1 MEEKS
6 VKLKSDIVQEKLIY
20 KGAEA
25 SLFYG
30 HWLEKEVIF
39 KHRIPKK
46 YRLEELDKKIRLERT
61 LNEGRALIKVKNYG
75 INVPQVYEID
85 GYNAIIIMK
94 YIKGEKLRDLIGN
107 LDELKLQKYLKRVGC
122 FIAILHKNGHI
133 HGDIT
138 TSNILITPHENIFLI
153 DFGLHKYSDKIEDKS
168 VDIHLFKHVLLSS
181 HGKNYESCFKAF
193 LEGYRSE
200 YEKFEPTEYQNI
212 IKNVKAI
219 ETRGRYV
226 KAEDRL

>member
-1 MEEKS
+1 M
-6 VKLKSDIVQEKLIY
+6 KSDIIQDKLIQ

-39 KHRIPKK
+39 KHRVPKK

-85 GYNAIIIMK
+85 VHNAIIVMK
-94 YIKGEKLRDLIGN
+94 FIEGEKLRDLIGN
-107 LDELKLQKYLKRVGC
+107 LDELKINKYLTIVGC
-122 FIAILHKNGHI
+122 FIAKLHKNGHV

-138 TSNILITPHENIFLI
+138 TSNILITPQESVFLI
-153 DFGLHKYSDKIEDKS
+153 DFGLHNYSDKVEDKS
-168 VDIHLFKHVLLSS
+168 VDIHLFKQVLLSS
-181 HGKNYESCFKAF
+181 HGNHYKSCFKAF
-193 LEGYRSE
+193 LIGYRVE
-200 YEKFEPTEYQNI
+200 YEKSNPTEYHEI
-212 IKNVKAI
+212 IKTVKAI

-226 KAEDRL
+226 KAESRL